1 MPKQVIPPTPQET
14 VYSPSGRETAIKKT
28 KRVII
33 YQSIVA
39 ILAFLTAPEVVEMLI
54 KYFPAFT
61 ALIAAGAPILTLI
74 YNIMRKDVKNWQ
86 IAMSSPI
93 VFHQMEVVKSEELEL
108 QEGETFRFITD
119 IEQLFKLIG
128 KMTICMDEKYPNQF
142 NVVWV
147 RFPIEVEG

>member
-74 YNIMRKDVKNWQ
+74 YNIMRKDVKNW
-86 IAMSSPI
+86 
-93 VFHQMEVVKSEELEL
+93 
-108 QEGETFRFITD
+108 
-119 IEQLFKLIG
+119 
-128 KMTICMDEKYPNQF
+128 
-142 NVVWV
+142 
-147 RFPIEVEG
+147 